1 MIKDARV
8 MRIIC
13 AMTTRLRV
21 ATGNTERS
29 STVPNEASGARLEM
43 LGNQLSFTANT
54 RIRM

>member
-1 MIKDARV
+1 

-21 ATGNTERS
+21 STGNSERS
-29 STVPNEASGARLEM
+29 STSPIPAPGARLEI
-43 LGNQLSFTANT
+43 LGSQLSFTANT